1 MQASTHLAPP
11 VCLSM
16 SRNAHLATYVR
27 MYVLYMPIQRGSETI
42 SESSAR
48 HTVVS
53 ASSLCTL
60 LAAWWTAWPDDR
72 LLWETVLWV
81 HTYVRSTCTRST
93 RRALISSCRHWQL
106 IVSVP
111 APQTPDDAQYLRRP
125 QTHRSNVAYH
135 CNRGP
140 YHRRGLRE
148 VRSVMTS
155 GTVQTFAHPW
165 ALTRSHGI
173 SILYILHPCD

>member
-1 MQASTHLAPP
+1 M
-11 VCLSM
+11 
-16 SRNAHLATYVR
+16 
-27 MYVLYMPIQRGSETI
+27 YMPIQRGSETI

-106 IVSVP
+106 IVSVLR
-111 APQTPDDAQYLRRP
+111 TPDTRQ
-125 QTHRSNVAYH
+125 
-135 CNRGP
+135 
-140 YHRRGLRE
+140 
-148 VRSVMTS
+148 RSVFTKTANS
-155 GTVQTFAHPW
+155 QKQCRLSLQSRTLSSSWSSRSTKRDDVGHCADFCHPW
-165 ALTRSHGI
+165 ALTRSNGI